1 MVATMI
7 EKSTLGNLLS
17 GLNRLS
23 GEEVL
28 EKIRENGMGVSDAVP
43 FATMSEAADAM
54 LTGDTVIFVDGFDRA
69 VKIPDKGYPAMT
81 LQEVKSEKSI
91 RGSNEAFSNSI
102 KQNTALIRKRL
113 RSPDVKVWEK
123 KVGVRTKTN
132 VDIMYLEGL
141 IYPEF
146 LEEMERRLER
156 FTIDG
161 VQDIGM
167 IQQLSEKY
175 WYSPFPQFQSTQRPD
190 RAAMAI
196 LEGRMVVLMD
206 NSPEVLIFPTDY
218 NSFIKTAD
226 DYYNRWEIASFTRIL
241 RYIASFLAM
250 VLPGLYLAVTNFH
263 TQILPTQLLMSFAA
277 ARRGVP
283 FPGVVEL
290 LLMQISFELLREA
303 GIRLPGVMGIRLV

>member
-1 MVATMI
+1 
-7 EKSTLGNLLS
+7 
-17 GLNRLS
+17 
-23 GEEVL
+23 
-28 EKIRENGMGVSDAVP
+28 
-43 FATMSEAADAM
+43 
-54 LTGDTVIFVDGFDRA
+54 
-69 VKIPDKGYPAMT
+69 
-81 LQEVKSEKSI
+81 
-91 RGSNEAFSNSI
+91 
-102 KQNTALIRKRL
+102 
-113 RSPDVKVWEK
+113 
-123 KVGVRTKTN
+123 
-132 VDIMYLEGL
+132 
-141 IYPEF
+141 
-146 LEEMERRLER
+146 
-156 FTIDG
+156 
-161 VQDIGM
+161 M

-277 ARRGVP
+277 ARQGVP

-290 LLMQISFELLREA
+290 LLMEISFELLREA
-303 GIRLPGVMGIRLV
+303 GYDCPALWEIRLV